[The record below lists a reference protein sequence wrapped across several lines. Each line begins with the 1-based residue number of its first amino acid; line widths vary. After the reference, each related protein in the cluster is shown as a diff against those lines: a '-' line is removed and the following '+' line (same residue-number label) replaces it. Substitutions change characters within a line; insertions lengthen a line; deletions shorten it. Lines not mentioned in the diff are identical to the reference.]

1 MHKLWPSE
9 GPLRLFLSLLLLFTF
24 AGPAH
29 ADGELTEELVE
40 QRLSIIADMQEGE
53 ARDSLE
59 SEYRAVLT
67 LLRQTADYTT
77 AEQGY
82 TASVVDAPA
91 AEREIRQRLEKGDE
105 TLSPDFDKKLEEF
118 SLSQLEAELT
128 ATRAQRTSFSAENA
142 RLDER
147 LSSRETNEGQR
158 RERILGIQAELRE
171 LPVKLAFVQ
180 ATASPSSAEATD
192 WRAIATRGA
201 LLAEDRS
208 LDAASASQPSRY
220 ALLRAQRAD
229 GLRSVAILDLQIEAI
244 ERRLVEFRSEQAE
257 RVRSQEETLSGE
269 SVTLAALA
277 GQNVQYSSELE
288 FLSADIAVLYRCRK
302 DLEESLAFISDRY
315 SSTRRRVEFARG
327 SDELGHILLAEFN
340 TSRLESGDTDC
351 EINRR
356 VGNMVIQRIDHEEQ
370 MLLLDRV
377 ESYVDDVANS
387 HQEALSDSQ
396 RTRAVE
402 LGRLQ
407 RKLLADLIALHSS
420 YIDVAGDLV
429 AILEEEE
436 RVNDEYRKFLS
447 TYLLWVHSHPPLSL
461 DGISAIPEELVV
473 LSNSYRGL
481 LAVLDPSLP
490 GALAILA
497 FLTLL
502 LLRWRLAGWQERLA
516 KDVGR
521 ARSDSI
527 TPTLLAIV
535 ATFLDSLPWPV
546 LLFAVA
552 AAVGHV
558 DVPLATD
565 VSGAL
570 QGSAWLTLILLFL
583 RNSVR
588 ANGIGPLH
596 FQWRAENCEI
606 AYREISWLIIWWLP
620 LMVSSSILYRLGL
633 ASPEAGGI
641 RLLSLLTTVIFV
653 RRLWKIQFVNLPDDP
668 VAGLFISR
676 LPLLRNIF
684 IMLAGLVAFI
694 LMAGY
699 LYSAAIIIRGILA
712 SASLVAVLMFFYATM
727 HRWSMI
733 MRRKVR
739 FRELVADSTEA
750 EELQVEEERASLS
763 ALSAAT
769 AKLLKFAVLIL
780 GLLGL
785 WLIWAPTLPALDV
798 LNEFVLWTSSS
809 SEGGVTITQNVT
821 VGSILGIIILAFA
834 VFYAARDVPS
844 LIELI
849 LLQYPSVSSGSRY
862 TVTTILGYLIFAV
875 GGIGLLGM
883 LGVQWGQLQWLVAAL
898 GVGIGF
904 GLQEI
909 VANFISGLIILF
921 ERPIRVGDIVTIGE
935 SDGVITKIR
944 IRATTLRDWNGKE
957 LVVPNKEFITGRL
970 LNWSLSDSETRIILE
985 VGVAYGSDVEHALSL
1000 LEEIVR
1006 SNSHVLDEPAPSII
1020 LSEFGDNAL
1029 LLTARYFVPSVEYLW
1044 LTKSVLNREIY
1055 RRFNE
1060 EDIVIAFPQRDVHF
1074 DAEAPIRIKLE
1085 QPEG

>member
-1 MHKLWPSE
+1 MIK
-9 GPLRLFLSLLLLFTF
+9 RFLVDSHFGLCFSLLLLFAMVF
-24 AGPAH
+24 PVA
-29 ADGELTEELVE
+29 ADGDLSEELVE
-40 QRLSIIADMQEGE
+40 QRLSAIADMPESE
-53 ARDSLE
+53 ARTSLE
-59 SEYRAVLT
+59 AEYRAVLA
-67 LLRQTADYTT
+67 LLRQATDYAA
-77 AEQGY
+77 AEHSY
-82 TASVVDAPA
+82 TAAVVDAPA
-91 AEREIRQRLEKGDE
+91 TEREIRQRLEKGDE
-105 TLSPDFDKKLEEF
+105 SLSPDFEEKLEGVA
-118 SLSQLEAELT
+118 LAQLEAEFT
-128 ATRAQRTSFSAENA
+128 AARAERASFNAENT

-158 RERILGIQAELRE
+158 RERILAIQAQLRE

-180 ATASPSSAEATD
+180 ATASPSSNEAAD
-192 WRAIATRGA
+192 WQVIASRQA

-208 LDAASASQPSRY
+208 LDAASASQPARY
-220 ALLRAQRAD
+220 ALLRAQRSD
-229 GLRSVAILDLQIEAI
+229 GLRSVALLDLQIDAI
-244 ERRLVEFRSEQAE
+244 ERRLVEFRREQAE
-257 RVRSQEETLSGE
+257 RVRSEEVSLAGE
-269 SVTLAALA
+269 SATLVFLA
-277 GQNVQYSSELE
+277 GQNVEYSSELE
-288 FLSADIAVLYRCRK
+288 VLSADIAVLYRCRK
-302 DLEESLAFISDRY
+302 DMEESLAFVSDRY

-327 SDELGHILLAEFN
+327 SDELGHILLAELN
-340 TSRLESGDTDC
+340 TSRLDPVDTGCSVD
-351 EINRR
+351 RR
-356 VGNMVIQRIDHEEQ
+356 IGNMVIQRIDHEEQ

-377 ESYVDDVANS
+377 ESYVDEVANS
-387 HQEALSDSQ
+387 VQETLSDSQ
-396 RTRAVE
+396 RERAVE
-402 LGRLQ
+402 LSRLQ

-429 AILEEEE
+429 AIMREEG
-436 RVNDEYRKFLS
+436 RVSDEYRTFLS

-461 DGISAIPEELVV
+461 DSIRAIPREMVV

-481 LAVLDPSLP
+481 LAVLDPSWP
-490 GALAILA
+490 GAVAILA
-497 FLTLL
+497 FLVLI
-502 LLRWRLAGWQERLA
+502 LLRWRLSGWQERLA

-527 TPTLLAIV
+527 SSTLLAIV
-535 ATFLDSLPWPV
+535 ATLLDSLPWPV

-552 AAVGHV
+552 RAIGYV
-558 DVPLATD
+558 DVPLATS

-570 QGSAWLTLILLFL
+570 QGAAWLTLILLFL

-588 ANGIGPLH
+588 ENGIGTLH
-596 FQWRAENCEI
+596 FQWRPENCAI

-620 LMVSSSILYRLGL
+620 LMVFSSILYRLGL
-633 ASPEAGGI
+633 ASPEAGGV
-641 RLLSLLTTVIFV
+641 RLLSLLTTFIFV
-653 RRLWKIQFVNLPDDP
+653 RRLWKIQFVSSPDDP

-684 IMLAGLVAFI
+684 ILLTGLVVFI
-694 LMAGY
+694 LTAGY

-712 SASLVAVLMFFYATM
+712 SASLVAVLIFFYATM
-727 HRWSMI
+727 YRWSMI

-739 FRELVADSTEA
+739 FRELVTDSSK
-750 EELQVEEERASLS
+750 EEEQQVKEERASLAS
-763 ALSAAT
+763 LSAAT
-769 AKLLKFAVLIL
+769 AKLMKFAVLIL

-785 WLIWAPTLPALDV
+785 WIIWAPTLPALDV
-798 LNEFVLWTSSS
+798 LNEVVLWTSSS

-821 VGSILGIIILAFA
+821 MGSILGIIILAFA

-844 LIELI
+844 LVELI

-862 TVTTILGYLIFAV
+862 TITTILGYVIFAG
-875 GGIGLLGM
+875 GGIALLSM
-883 LGVQWGQLQWLVAAL
+883 LGLQWGQLQWLVAAL

-985 VGVAYGSDVEHALSL
+985 VGVAYGSDVERALAL
-1000 LEEIVR
+1000 LEDIVR
-1006 SNSHVLDEPAPSII
+1006 SNADVLDEPPPSII